1 MAMIFKGDK
10 DNDSSFPNKN
20 KKSRRLQLLD
30 CQREKLLTR
39 DFLYFLESQ
48 ACFRQVV
55 LYESVQFSAK
65 NKCFA
70 IYGKFK

>member
-1 MAMIFKGDK
+1 MIFKGDK

-39 DFLYFLESQ
+39 DFLYFLEGQ
-48 ACFRQVV
+48 GCFGHFTFFNYFTHV
-55 LYESVQFSAK
+55 SAK
-65 NKCFA
+65 NKSFDVD
-70 IYGKFK
+70 